1 MKNDVFHCLRFQQ
14 IRATRQRT
22 RSTDI
27 VDCRY
32 DVSSMYRDASKTT
45 SCRDEA
51 TMCRHV
57 LLASSRVASQVM
69 KSDAG
74 LDDCDVAVV
83 DAETA
88 VDNGVAV
95 VVVVG
100 ADTLTTCCPNHSV
113 TRKEKLVAIGVTNLY
128 RADDDQGN

>member
-32 DVSSMYRDASKTT
+32 DVLTCRDASETT
-45 SCRDEA
+45 LCRDVA

-100 ADTLTTCCPNHSV
+100 ADKLTTCCPNHSV